1 MGTIRLDVDSGLNQ
15 CPALKPTPAIQSIYE
30 RSFHLHYI
38 VTIAEHQLSADLHVE
53 NASTSSMEFQA
64 LLHNYIQAP
73 SDDAVVTPLQHL
85 VYFDK
90 TDTLA
95 DGQPKKKVESRAA
108 VDVREGTDS
117 VYENAPQNYEIKWGY
132 RGLGIKTVNL
142 KDVVVWNPQDDG
154 RKMADME
161 EGGWYSQNPGNSAID

>member
-1 MGTIRLDVDSGLNQ
+1 
-15 CPALKPTPAIQSIYE
+15 
-30 RSFHLHYI
+30 
-38 VTIAEHQLSADLHVE
+38 
-53 NASTSSMEFQA
+53 MEFQA

-73 SDDAVVTPLQHL
+73 SDDVVVTPLQNL

-95 DGQPKKKVESRAA
+95 DGQPKQKVESRAA
-108 VDVREGTDS
+108 VDIRQGTDS
-117 VYENAPQNYEIKWGY
+117 VYENAPQDYEIKWGY

-142 KDVVVWNPQDDG
+142 KDVVVWNPQDEG

-161 EGGWYSQNPGNSAID
+161 QGGWYSQKPRNSAMD